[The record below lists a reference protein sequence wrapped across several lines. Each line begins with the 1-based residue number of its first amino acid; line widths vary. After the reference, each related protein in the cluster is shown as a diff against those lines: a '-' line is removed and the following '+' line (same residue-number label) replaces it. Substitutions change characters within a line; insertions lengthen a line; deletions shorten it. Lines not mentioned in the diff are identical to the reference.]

1 MPAGRPTDYDPA
13 YCERLI
19 ECGKQGMSKAEMAC
33 SLDVSR
39 QTLDNWASAHPEFLE
54 ALQRAMEHS
63 LAWWEQQG
71 RENLKTA
78 SFQSAL
84 YGRAMSGRFPAEPY
98 RDRVEHTGKD
108 GGPIQTAGSLD
119 LSGLTPDQLRAIA
132 SIKLPAEA

>member
-1 MPAGRPTDYDPA
+1 MPAGRPTKYEERF
-13 YCERLI
+13 CE
-19 ECGKQGMSKAEMAC
+19 EVVNCGKQGMSRAEMAAHFE
-33 SLDVSR
+33 VTR
-39 QTLDNWASAHPEFLE
+39 ETLNEWAKAHAEFSD
-54 ALQRAMEHS
+54 AVTRATEFS

-98 RDRVEHTGKD
+98 RERVEHTGKD
-108 GGPIQTAGSLD
+108 GGPIDTRQTLD

-132 SIKLPAEA
+132 SIKLPAET